1 MTRPLRSLVPLA
13 ALFVGACATPDTTL
27 SLEST
32 GGDAWTFEKRIEGTL
47 TGACNDIVVTAPGG
61 TVSAWRDGTHFSAV
75 VELQEGAN
83 EVRAVCRS
91 DDTSAAQHWTVRL
104 RDAPKAWIRTV
115 VTSAG
120 TKRGLILDA
129 GRSEPAP
136 ARAAPIVHYEWRARP
151 GNPAPLYAVGSE
163 TPLDAAPATGNQLTF
178 QPPSVDG
185 AYYVTLR
192 AIDALGRADEST
204 TVFRVRDGAAQ
215 AVDLAREHPDWV
227 DEAVIY
233 GVVPFFFGS
242 RGFDDVTAR
251 LDEIAALGATVLWLS
266 PITDAPED
274 DFGYAVTDPFEV
286 RERFGTEAD
295 LRELVDA
302 AHARGLRVV
311 MDFIPN
317 HFSDEH
323 DYYVDVA
330 SRGEASPYFDFFD
343 RDEAGEVTTYFN
355 WENLKNLNYDNPEVQ
370 RYVIEAF
377 AHWVRDLG
385 IDGFRVDVSWGVR
398 ERAPEFWPRWRAEL
412 KRIDPDLLLLAEAS
426 ARDPYYVTQ
435 GFDAAYDWT
444 DGLGKWAW
452 FHAFEDRARTAAH
465 LRAAL
470 TNDGAGRPPDTLI
483 FRFMNNNDTGARFI
497 TRYGIGRT
505 RVAAA
510 MLLTLPGIPGIY
522 TGDEV
527 GAAFEPYA
535 EGPPITWED
544 PHGLRPYY
552 TRLISLRRAEPA
564 LRTRDLQLVETSHGE
579 TVLAYLRPGASPD
592 ESLLVLLNY
601 GETPVRAALT
611 RTDEVPAMLGSGQ
624 VIDLLSGET
633 LTVSPDAPILSLPA
647 FGARVLR
654 SVPPG

>member
-1 MTRPLRSLVPLA
+1 MTRLLRSLGPLA

-61 TVSAWRDGTHFSAV
+61 TVPAWRDGTHFSAV

-83 EVRAVCRS
+83 EVRAVCQS
-91 DDTSAAQHWTVRL
+91 NDASAAQHWTVQL
-104 RDAPKAWIRTV
+104 RDRPKAWIRTV

-136 ARAAPIVHYEWRARP
+136 ARAVPIVRYEWRARP
-151 GNPAPLYAVGSE
+151 DNPAPLYAAGSE
-163 TPLDAAPATGNQLTF
+163 TPLDAAPTTGKQLALEPQT
-178 QPPSVDG
+178 VDG

-192 AIDALGRADEST
+192 AVDALGRADEST
-204 TVFRVRDGAAQ
+204 AVFRVRDGEAR
-215 AVDLAREHPDWV
+215 AVNLAREHPAWV

-233 GVVPFFFGS
+233 GVVPFFFGP

-295 LRELVDA
+295 LRALVNA

-323 DYYVDVA
+323 AYYVDVA

-343 RDEAGEVTTYFN
+343 RDETGEVTTYFN
-355 WENLKNLNYDNPEVQ
+355 WENLKNLNYDNSEVQ

-385 IDGFRVDVSWGVR
+385 IDGFRVDVSWGVH

-426 ARDPYYVTQ
+426 ARDPYYVAN

-444 DGLGKWAW
+444 NDLGKWAW
-452 FHAFEDRARTAAH
+452 FRAFEDRAHTAAH

-552 TRLISLRRAEPA
+552 TRLISLRQAEPA

-579 TVLAYLRPGASPD
+579 TVLAYLRPGPSPD

-601 GETPVRAALT
+601 GETPVRASLS
-611 RTDEVPAMLGSGQ
+611 RTDEITATLGSGQ

-633 LTVSPDAPILSLPA
+633 LTVSPDAPILPLPA
-647 FGARVLR
+647 FGARVLQ
-654 SVPPG
+654 SMPPG